1 MKDPFGNIAKA
12 LDLPP
17 QPQETVLDKVPSK
30 KEIKRTREEVL
41 DGDFSDARKKHK
53 RINLKWN
60 GCSRWYYASSI
71 S

>member
-30 KEIKRTREEVL
+30 KEIKRKQR
-41 DGDFSDARKKHK
+41 
-53 RINLKWN
+53 
-60 GCSRWYYASSI
+60 
-71 S
+71 